1 MQPEILENE
10 ELEELENFFDK
21 TREIWRL
28 PDREISKTCKMNIPG
43 GE

>member
-1 MQPEILENE
+1 METEILENE

-28 PDREISKTCKMNIPG
+28 PDREIARNYKLNIPG
-43 GE
+43 SE